1 MRKLQISSLLIFLLP
16 AFLGLGIM
24 GVVYLYGT
32 THFIEAEQRNLVGI
46 EQNAQLMSSTVN
58 FIQKTGRLHSRLE
71 NLIEA
76 AKKRTQS
83 QEQLYIQHTQII
95 DELAI
100 LEKQFADLKSFLSK
114 DINSQE
120 SIAKWQAG
128 FVKFKNFTTMATD
141 IIAIDPST
149 AENYIN
155 AAQKSFFDFSYNA
168 YQVSEQLTL
177 QTNQT
182 LSSSKTLLEDSTQ
195 LLYIMFVASSLIAF
209 LIAILAARKLSEYH
223 RVILSSLSVLTQNSK
238 RVPELPQITK
248 LVETTTSGEIKNLGQ
263 AVLKFREVLITNQ
276 EEQTRIYELAY
287 SDTLTKLPNRA
298 SLLKV
303 INTELEELKR
313 SQRQNLLLKINLNR
327 FKLFNDGMGYEFGDE
342 LLKLVALRLKNFKQ
356 PNMECFRVGGDEFAI
371 RVPCTSFQ
379 NGDLSQKLNMI
390 AESLHEHLGE
400 YFSISNNR
408 IKITVNIGMTLYPLS
423 DDDSPL
429 EVFRHSMIALHNS
442 KEHGQRQTVIFN
454 EELLKNANDS
464 FEVEKDLEKAIKNNE
479 LEFYLQSQVYP
490 KSSIHYAESLVRWIH
505 PQKGFIS
512 PAVFIGIAEK
522 SELIIQIDKWMLNK
536 ACEFI
541 VQQTLQGKKVHISVN
556 ISGRH
561 FIKPGFID
569 YIDALILK
577 TGVDANKLTI
587 EITESVLMTDLEAVI
602 EKMHYL
608 RRYGIR
614 FSIDDFGTGYSSLAY
629 LKKLPVQELKI
640 DKLFIN
646 DIASNED
653 DLKLVRAIFEVA
665 KTFDLDVVVEGVEE
679 DNQLEIVNKIGDP
692 IIQGFIYAKPI
703 PAGEWAKQIH

>member
-24 GVVYLYGT
+24 GVVYLYST

-100 LEKQFADLKSFLSK
+100 LEKQFADLKGVLSK

-149 AENYIN
+149 AQNYIN

-195 LLYIMFVASSLIAF
+195 LLYIMFVASSLIALF
-209 LIAILAARKLSEYH
+209 IAILAARKLSEYH

-379 NGDLSQKLNMI
+379 NDDLSKQLNMI
-390 AESLHEHLGE
+390 AESLHEHLSE

-429 EVFRHSMIALHNS
+429 EVLRHSMIALHNS

-679 DNQLEIVNKIGDP
+679 QNQLEIVNKIGNP
-692 IIQGFIYAKPI
+692 IIQGFIFAKPI
-703 PAGEWAKQIH
+703 PAEEWGKQIN

>member
-1 MRKLQISSLLIFLLP
+1 MRKLQISSLFIFLLP
-16 AFLGLGIM
+16 AVLGLGIM
-24 GVVYLYGT
+24 VLAYLYST
-32 THFIEAEQRNLVGI
+32 THFIDAEQRNLAGI
-46 EQNAQLMSSTVN
+46 EQNAQLMSSTVD
-58 FIQKTGRLHSRLE
+58 FIQKTGQLHTRLE
-71 NLIEA
+71 KLIEA
-76 AKKRTQS
+76 GKQRTLS

-95 DELAI
+95 DELAV
-100 LEKQFADLKSFLSK
+100 LEKQFADLRANLSI
-114 DINSQE
+114 DANSQE
-120 SIAKWQAG
+120 SISQWQAG
-128 FVKFKNFTTMATD
+128 FAKFKNFTVMATD

-149 AENYIN
+149 AQNYVN
-155 AAQKSFFDFSYNA
+155 AAQKTFFDFSYNA
-168 YQVSEQLTL
+168 YNISEQLSL
-177 QTNQT
+177 RTNQT
-182 LSSSKTLLEDSTQ
+182 LSSSKTLLQDSTQ
-195 LLYIMFVASSLIAF
+195 LLYVMFVASSLIAL

-223 RVILSSLSVLTQNSK
+223 RQILSSLSALTQNSK
-238 RVPELPQITK
+238 NVPELPQITK
-248 LVETTTSGEIKNLGQ
+248 LVHTTTSGEIKNLGQ
-263 AVLKFREVLITNQ
+263 AVLKFREVLIKNQ
-276 EEQTRIYELAY
+276 EEQRKIYELAY

-303 INTELEELKR
+303 INSDLEELKR
-313 SQRQNLLLKINLNR
+313 SQQQNVLLKINLNR

-342 LLKLVALRLKNFKQ
+342 LLKLVSMRLKSFRL
-356 PNMECFRVGGDEFAI
+356 PDFECFRVGGDEFAI
-371 RVPCTSFQ
+371 RIPCASF
-379 NGDLSQKLNMI
+379 NNDDLCKQLNII

-400 YFSISNNR
+400 YFSIANNR
-408 IKITVNIGMTLYPLS
+408 IKVSVNIGMTLYPLS
-423 DDDSPL
+423 EDDSPL
-429 EVFRHSMIALHNS
+429 EVLRHAMIALHNS

-454 EELLKNANDS
+454 EELLKNANNN

-479 LEFYLQSQVYP
+479 LEFYLQSQVHP
-490 KSSIHYAESLVRWIH
+490 KKSVHYAESLVRWVH

-541 VQQTLQGKKVHISVN
+541 VQQTLQGIKVHISVN

-561 FIKPGFID
+561 FIKPDFIN

-587 EITESVLMTDLEAVI
+587 EITESVLMTDLETVI
-602 EKMHYL
+602 EKMRYL

-640 DKLFIN
+640 DKFFIN

-653 DLKLVRAIFEVA
+653 DLKMVKAIFEVA
-665 KTFDLDVVVEGVEE
+665 KTFNLDVVVEGVEE
-679 DNQLEIVNKIGDP
+679 EDQLEIVNKIGDP

-703 PAGEWAKQIH
+703 PADEWAKQIN